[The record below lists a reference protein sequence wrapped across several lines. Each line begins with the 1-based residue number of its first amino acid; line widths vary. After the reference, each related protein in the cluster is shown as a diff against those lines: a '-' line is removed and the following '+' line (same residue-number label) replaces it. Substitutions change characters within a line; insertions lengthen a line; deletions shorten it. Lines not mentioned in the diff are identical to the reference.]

1 VGDRSAPQLF
11 WVIKNGINM
20 TGMPS
25 FGLAGAKDDD
35 IWSIVAFL
43 KFMPTV
49 SEAEYQVWTAPA
61 PTEDQSPAVVPKS
74 ANE

>member
-1 VGDRSAPQLF
+1 LF

-43 KFMPTV
+43 KFLPTV

-61 PTEDQSPAVVPKS
+61 LREDQSPAVLRKPE
-74 ANE
+74 NQ